1 VITEKTALVECR
13 VLDGG
18 GEIFIDGRIWTN
30 LSVVDRMDLLSDWI
44 GGLARVY
51 DSMGIALD
59 AELLEEQSRSNMS
72 SVISDGEEKG
82 NG

>member
-1 VITEKTALVECR
+1 
-13 VLDGG
+13 
-18 GEIFIDGRIWTN
+18 
-30 LSVVDRMDLLSDWI
+30 
-44 GGLARVY
+44 VY